1 MFELYEQGL
10 GTHAIAKKTGRS
22 THTVHSVLTC
32 RGTRSLPER
41 TVRPVPEAG
50 KTRDTKAGKRK
61 PEKED
66 TAKPSAAQNIEGRLL
81 EKLEPQLERI
91 YGKLL
96 REDPVVARQILGSV
110 LGVKI
115 PQKTIDDLIMETIV
129 GDPVLRREWAEARI
143 QDIKR
148 NGRSELDIVGE
159 GLDMYL
165 KLAQE
170 MTKGAWPQVVN
181 NAVVSGEVRQ
191 TLVGLAGLLKDQ
203 TPTAEE
209 DQIGPI
215 LGSGSPAQDAA
226 PPELQQDQESSQV
239 NRSARESEEPE
250 KPDAGTA
257 E

>member
-1 MFELYEQGL
+1 MQQ
-10 GTHAIAKKTGRS
+10 
-22 THTVHSVLTC
+22 TV
-32 RGTRSLPER
+32 
-41 TVRPVPEAG
+41 AG
-50 KTRDTKAGKRK
+50 D
-61 PEKED
+61 
-66 TAKPSAAQNIEGRLL
+66 Q
-81 EKLEPQLERI
+81 
-91 YGKLL
+91 
-96 REDPVVARQILGSV
+96 
-110 LGVKI
+110 
-115 PQKTIDDLIMETIV
+115 
-129 GDPVLRREWAEARI
+129 VLRREWAEARL

-159 GLDMYL
+159 GLEL
-165 KLAQE
+165 VLRVVRE
-170 MTKGAWPQVVN
+170 LEKGAWPRVVN

-226 PPELQQDQESSQV
+226 PPELQQDHGSSEV

>member
-1 MFELYEQGL
+1 
-10 GTHAIAKKTGRS
+10 
-22 THTVHSVLTC
+22 
-32 RGTRSLPER
+32 
-41 TVRPVPEAG
+41 
-50 KTRDTKAGKRK
+50 
-61 PEKED
+61 
-66 TAKPSAAQNIEGRLL
+66 
-81 EKLEPQLERI
+81 
-91 YGKLL
+91 
-96 REDPVVARQILGSV
+96 
-110 LGVKI
+110 
-115 PQKTIDDLIMETIV
+115 
-129 GDPVLRREWAEARI
+129 
-143 QDIKR
+143 
-148 NGRSELDIVGE
+148 
-159 GLDMYL
+159 MYL

-170 MTKGAWPQVVN
+170 LTKGAWPQVVN